1 MNETGVNAHHN
12 IKHIL
17 ILHQSGPLDTVS
29 TVFQPNLIGF
39 LSDKRL
45 SAH

>member
-17 ILHQSGPLDTVS
+17 ILHQFGSLDTVS
-29 TVFQPNLIGF
+29 TVFHPNLIGF
-39 LSDKRL
+39 FSDERP

>member
-17 ILHQSGPLDTVS
+17 ILHQSGPSDTVS
-29 TVFQPNLIGF
+29 TVFQPNLIDF

>member
-1 MNETGVNAHHN
+1 MNETGVNAHYN
-12 IKHIL
+12 IEHIL

-29 TVFQPNLIGF
+29 TIFHPNLIGF